1 LRRVTSALGLALAL
15 TAVANAE
22 SPSIASLDAEA
33 RASGNRPEVAE
44 QLGSVLFLTRWPAQ
58 VLKVAADGVGSHL
71 VVGLLISGVK
81 FHHPLTREQ
90 FILEVGSLITLTLR
104 RTPTEEVDAWVAV
117 PMNVGKGVIVS
128 GDLAHPTSRVVFTI
142 SVRRAESPA
151 MALARMRAGRDVYW
165 DEDWART
172 AFKQGV

>member
-1 LRRVTSALGLALAL
+1 VAVTAAA
-15 TAVANAE
+15 ARAD
-22 SPSIASLDAEA
+22 SPSVATMDAEA
-33 RASGNRPEVAE
+33 RASGNRIEVAE
-44 QLGSVLFLTRWPAQ
+44 RLGGALFVTQWPAQ
-58 VLKVAADGVGSHL
+58 VLKVAANGIGSHL

-90 FILEVGSLITLTLR
+90 FMLEVNSLISITLR
-104 RTPTEEVDAWVAV
+104 QTPAEEVDAWASV
-117 PMNVGKGVIVS
+117 PLSVGTGIVVS

-142 SVRRAESPA
+142 SVPRHEPSAQTIG
-151 MALARMRAGRDVYW
+151 RMRAGRGVYW